1 MQASSTEHSASLT
14 AMHEHYSNLPQPST
28 PPMPFTVQSVMST
41 SLDRLSWVFNTIVE
55 NAIPSPIQ
63 SVTFFTIVLV
73 VTGYLILLILKL
85 TLGILLL
92 SFSRSRYKAMKDR
105 EQKLYYGAQHEP
117 NSISSSTSQEL
128 PEQHRLSHSSTI
140 NAVRDYTVE
149 GGRRVGG
156 WGVVEVDEDKRR
168 WIYADD
174 PDALRKIKEKER
186 AQKDKQSV
194 KDSGA
199 LLNLDGVK
207 RYEMV
212 AKRIW

>member
-1 MQASSTEHSASLT
+1 
-14 AMHEHYSNLPQPST
+14 
-28 PPMPFTVQSVMST
+28 
-41 SLDRLSWVFNTIVE
+41 
-55 NAIPSPIQ
+55 
-63 SVTFFTIVLV
+63 V
-73 VTGYLILLILKL
+73 VTGFLILLTFKL

-105 EQKLYYGAQHEP
+105 EQKLYFGAQNES
-117 NSISSSTSQEL
+117 NGISPSTTQDQQ
-128 PEQHRLSHSSTI
+128 EQHKPSHTATI
-140 NAVRDYTVE
+140 NTNRDYNVE

-156 WGVVEVDEDKRR
+156 WGVVEVDDDKRQ

-174 PDALRKIKEKER
+174 PDALRKLKEKER
-186 AQKDKQSV
+186 AAKDKQSA